1 MFNKFSVKFY
11 LRVSIKITVV
21 RLVKK
26 EIEENSDSEKS
37 IPEENEV
44 EEDEVNSNFIEV
56 VLTR

>member
-1 MFNKFSVKFY
+1 VFNKFSVKFY

>member
-11 LRVSIKITVV
+11 LRLSIKITVV
-21 RLVKK
+21 RLVKQ

-37 IPEENEV
+37 NSEENEV

-56 VLTR
+56 VFTR